1 MRIPLLDGR
10 DFRASDKQPGAA
22 IVNKAFAKEYFGGDD
37 PVGKSFAVVS
47 FSGDHTSFRVVGY
60 VANARYRNMREPMMP
75 VAYLPF
81 SEDYS
86 RGTYIVRTVGPNP
99 LALSATLRRAISA
112 ARPDFFVS
120 NVRTQNELIDSH
132 TVRERVLAML
142 AMFFGAIAL
151 LLAGTG
157 FYGLLDYTVL
167 QRRREIGIRMA
178 LGALPGGIAIRISGQ
193 AFTQTVLGM
202 LVGFVFGLASA
213 RHIQSLLFGV
223 KATGVRALAAPGAT
237 ILLVALIAAAPA
249 MLRATRVDPAVTLR
263 SE

>member
-1 MRIPLLDGR
+1 
-10 DFRASDKQPGAA
+10 
-22 IVNKAFAKEYFGGDD
+22 
-37 PVGKSFAVVS
+37 
-47 FSGDHTSFRVVGY
+47 
-60 VANARYRNMREPMMP
+60 
-75 VAYLPF
+75 
-81 SEDYS
+81 
-86 RGTYIVRTVGPNP
+86 
-99 LALSATLRRAISA
+99 
-112 ARPDFFVS
+112 VS

-142 AMFFGAIAL
+142 AVFFGAIAL
-151 LLAGTG
+151 LLAGIG

-223 KATGVRALAAPGAT
+223 NATGVWALAAPGAT

>member
-10 DFRASDKQPGAA
+10 DFRASDQQPGAA
-22 IVNKAFAKEYFGGDD
+22 IVNNAFAHEYFGGHD
-37 PVGKSFAVVS
+37 PVGKSFDMVTFA
-47 FSGDHTSFRVVGY
+47 GGHISFRVVGR
-60 VANARYRNMREPMMP
+60 VADARYRNIREPMMP
-75 VAYLPF
+75 IAYLPF

-86 RGTYIVRTVGPNP
+86 RGTYIVRTAGPNP
-99 LALSATLRRAISA
+99 LALATALRRAISA

-142 AMFFGAIAL
+142 AVFFGAVAL
-151 LLAGTG
+151 LLAGVG
-157 FYGLLDYTVL
+157 LYGLLDYTLL

-178 LGALPGGIAIRISGQ
+178 LGAASGGIAILMARQ
-193 AFTQTVLGM
+193 AITRALLGV
-202 LVGFVFGLASA
+202 LVGFAFGVATA
-213 RHIQSLLFGV
+213 RHIQSLLYGV
-223 KATGVRALAAPGAT
+223 KATDVLMLIAPGIT
-237 ILLVALIAAAPA
+237 ILLVVLLAAAPA

>member
-10 DFRASDKQPGAA
+10 DFRATDRQPGVA
-22 IVNKAFAKEYFGGDD
+22 IVNNAFAKEYFAGED
-37 PVGKSFAVVS
+37 PVGKSFDMVS
-47 FSGDHTSFRVVGY
+47 FSGHLSFRVVGR

-86 RGTYIVRTVGPNP
+86 RGTYIVRTAGPNP
-99 LALSATLRRAISA
+99 LALSASLRRAISA

-120 NVRTQNELIDSH
+120 NVRTQNELIDSQ

-142 AMFFGAIAL
+142 AVFFGAVAL
-151 LLAGTG
+151 LLAGVG

-178 LGALPGGIAIRISGQ
+178 LGAAPGGIAIRMTGQ
-193 AFTQTVLGM
+193 AFTRAVVGM
-202 LVGFVFGLASA
+202 LVGFAFGLASA

-223 KATGVRALAAPGAT
+223 NATDVSTLAAPGAT

-249 MLRATRVDPAVTLR
+249 MLRAARVDPAVTLR